1 MLPRLSVIIAT
12 HDRVPYLSRAI
23 RSIKDQGVDG
33 VQLIVVSDLAHA
45 PTHALASALLSGDD
59 LFVQRSGAPGPA
71 VSRNLGIRLAQAG
84 HVMFL
89 DDDDSHA
96 PGFLAELL
104 PQLDAAAD
112 EVLYCDAYLVRE
124 QRAVDAVQM
133 QALSQL
139 SFGPVTH
146 DALAVKNQ
154 IPNNCLVFPRPL
166 LLDCPFDE
174 SLVLLE
180 DWDHLLNTLS
190 RARLRHLP
198 VRGPVI
204 HQIDPASGSTR
215 NISNV
220 DRLLDT
226 TLRIYEKWPAP
237 SPAAKAAR
245 QAHFESAGIHLP
257 AGLF

>member
-1 MLPRLSVIIAT
+1 MQPRLSVIIAT
-12 HDRVPYLSRAI
+12 HDRAPYLSRAI
-23 RSIKDQGVDG
+23 RSIKDQAVDG
-33 VQLIVVSDLAHA
+33 VQLIVVSDMADA
-45 PTHALASALLSGDD
+45 PTHAVASALLTGDD

-71 VSRNLGIRLAQAG
+71 VSRNLGIRLSQAD

-96 PGFLAELL
+96 PGFLAALL
-104 PQLDAAAD
+104 PHLPAPSD

-124 QRAVDAVQM
+124 QRAADAVQM
-133 QALSQL
+133 QELAQL
-139 SFGPVTH
+139 SFGEVSH

-154 IPNNCLVFPRPL
+154 IPNNCLVFSRRL
-166 LLDCPFDE
+166 LRECPFDE
-174 SLVLLE
+174 SLILLE

-190 RARLRHLP
+190 RARLRYLP

-204 HQIDPASGSTR
+204 HQIDPTSGKTR
-215 NISNV
+215 NISHT
-220 DRLLDT
+220 DRLLET

-257 AGLF
+257 ATCF